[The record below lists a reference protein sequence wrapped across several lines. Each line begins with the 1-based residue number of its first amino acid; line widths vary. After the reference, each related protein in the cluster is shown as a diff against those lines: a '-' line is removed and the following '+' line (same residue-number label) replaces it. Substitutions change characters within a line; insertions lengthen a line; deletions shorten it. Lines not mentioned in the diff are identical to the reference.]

1 MMRWEKFAVIEEVD
15 DKGTLLEKT
24 IRYRAKGC
32 GPFIESVKRAIKHAN
47 GIGVWYYTDYTV
59 WYPDG
64 ASRVFNR
71 LRDAQAE
78 AESYGGKNGRD
89 REH

>member
-1 MMRWEKFAVIEEVD
+1 MMRWKKTAVQL
-15 DKGTLLEKT
+15 GMTGEKT
-24 IRYRAKGC
+24 ITYRAEGC
-32 GPFIESVKRAIKHAN
+32 ACQIKSVKQAIRHAN

-64 ASRVFNR
+64 ASRVFQR

-78 AESYGGKNGRD
+78 AEGYGKIFER
-89 REH
+89 RST

>member
-32 GPFIESVKRAIKHAN
+32 GPFIESVKRAIPHAN
-47 GIGVWYYTDYTV
+47 GSGYWYYTDYV
-59 WYPDG
+59 VLYPDNVT
-64 ASRVFNR
+64 RVFHR

-78 AESYGGKNGRD
+78 AEGYGKTFER
-89 REH
+89 RSV